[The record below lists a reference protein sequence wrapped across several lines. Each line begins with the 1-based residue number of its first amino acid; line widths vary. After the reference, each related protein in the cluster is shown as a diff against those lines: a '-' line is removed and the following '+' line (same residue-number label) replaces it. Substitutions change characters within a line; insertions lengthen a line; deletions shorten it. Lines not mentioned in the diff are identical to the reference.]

1 MTDTPTLTPTPA
13 SDILQKFVFDA
24 APVRGELV
32 RLDATWREAL
42 NRQAYPAPVRRLLG
56 EMMAAAALLS
66 ANLKFN
72 GALVMQVHG
81 DGPVRMLVVECLSDL
96 SMRATAKLAENAEI
110 PDDATLRQ
118 MVNVHGKGR
127 FAITLDPQ
135 DKLPG
140 QQPYQGIV
148 PLSDRDGPLSSMSA
162 VLEHYM
168 HASEQL
174 DTRLW
179 LAADD
184 HIAAGMLLQKLP
196 SYGGTLEG
204 QPGRPPAEVGETGAP
219 LSEHGRAQD
228 LDTWDRACQLGAT
241 LGDEELLAELPETLL
256 HRLFW
261 EEVET
266 TGLRVFEPMTPH
278 FHCSCSREKVAGM
291 LQSLGQPEIESILE
305 ERGAVDIQCDFCG
318 QDYHFDPV
326 DCAQLFMPA
335 HAVSGAGGTGHQH

>member
-1 MTDTPTLTPTPA
+1 MTDTTSPDT
-13 SDILQKFVFDA
+13 LQKFLFDA

-32 RLDATWREAL
+32 RMRATWQDVLRR
-42 NRQAYPAPVRRLLG
+42 NQYPAPVRRLLG
-56 EMMAAAALLS
+56 EMMSAAALLT

-96 SMRATAKLAENAEI
+96 SMRATAKLAEGVQIA
-110 PDDATLRQ
+110 DDATLADL
-118 MVNVHGKGR
+118 VNVRGGGR

-140 QQPYQGIV
+140 QQAYQSIV
-148 PLSDRDGPLSSMSA
+148 PLADAHGAFDSMAA

-168 HASEQL
+168 HSSEQL

-184 HIAAGMLLQKLP
+184 QVAAGMLLQKLP

-204 QPGRPPAEVGETGAP
+204 HAGREPAQVGETGAP
-219 LSEHGRAQD
+219 LAGSARAQD

-241 LGDEELLAELPETLL
+241 LKAGELLAETPDTLL
-256 HRLFW
+256 RRLFW
-261 EEVET
+261 EDLQAAGV
-266 TGLRVFEPMTPH
+266 RVFEPLSPH
-278 FHCSCSREKVAGM
+278 FNCSCSRPKVANM
-291 LQSLGQPEIESILE
+291 LQNLGRAEIESILE
-305 ERGAVDIQCDFCG
+305 ERGNVEIHCDFCG
-318 QDYHFDPV
+318 QQYHFDPV
-326 DCAQLFMPA
+326 DCAQLFTPVPVA
-335 HAVSGAGGTGHQH
+335 TSAGGGASQQH

>member
-1 MTDTPTLTPTPA
+1 MTATTNP
-13 SDILQKFVFDA
+13 DILQKFLFDA

-32 RLDATWREAL
+32 RMEATWQEVL
-42 NRQAYPAPVRRLLG
+42 NRHEYPLAVRHVLG

-96 SMRATAKLAENAEI
+96 SMRATAKLAEGAAEGGKI

-118 MVNVHGKGR
+118 MVNVKGQGR
-127 FAITLDPQ
+127 FAITLDPK

-140 QQPYQGIV
+140 QQAYQGIV
-148 PLSDRDGPLSSMSA
+148 PLSDQHGPLNSVSE

-168 HASEQL
+168 QASEQL

-179 LAADD
+179 LAANDQV
-184 HIAAGMLLQKLP
+184 AAGMLLQKLP

-204 QPGRPPAEVGETGAP
+204 YGSAPAQVGETGEP
-219 LSEHGRAQD
+219 LSEDGRAQD

-241 LGDEELLAELPETLL
+241 LKQEELLGETPETLL
-256 HRLFW
+256 RKLFW
-261 EEVET
+261 EDIEA
-266 TGLRVFEPMTPH
+266 TGLRVFEPMQPH
-278 FHCSCSREKVAGM
+278 FQCSCSREKVAGM
-291 LQSLGQPEIESILE
+291 LQSLGREEIEGIIE
-305 ERGAVDIQCDFCG
+305 ERGHVEIHCDFCG
-318 QDYHFDPV
+318 QRYEFDPV
-326 DCAQLFMPA
+326 DSAQLFTAPVA
-335 HAVSGAGGTGHQH
+335 TGAGDGAHQHH

>member
-1 MTDTPTLTPTPA
+1 MTA
-13 SDILQKFVFDA
+13 STNPDILQKFLFDA

-32 RLDATWREAL
+32 RMEATWQEVL
-42 NRQAYPAPVRRLLG
+42 NRHAYPLAVRHVLG

-96 SMRATAKLAENAEI
+96 SMRATAKLAEGAEI

-118 MVNVHGKGR
+118 MVNVKGQGR

-140 QQPYQGIV
+140 QQAYQGIV
-148 PLSDRDGPLSSMSA
+148 PLSDAHGPLNSVSE

-168 HASEQL
+168 QASEQL

-179 LAADD
+179 LAANDQV
-184 HIAAGMLLQKLP
+184 AAGMLLQKLP
-196 SYGGTLEG
+196 SYGGTLEAYG
-204 QPGRPPAEVGETGAP
+204 NAPAQVGETGEP
-219 LSEHGRAQD
+219 LSDDARAQD

-241 LGDEELLAELPETLL
+241 LKQEELLGETPETLL
-256 HRLFW
+256 RKLFW
-261 EEVET
+261 EDIEA
-266 TGLRVFEPMTPH
+266 TGLRVFEPMQPH
-278 FHCSCSREKVAGM
+278 FQCSCSREKVAGM
-291 LQSLGQPEIESILE
+291 LQSLGREEIEGIIA
-305 ERGAVDIQCDFCG
+305 ERGHVEIHCDFCG
-318 QDYHFDPV
+318 QRYEFDPV
-326 DCAQLFMPA
+326 DSAQLFTAPVA
-335 HAVSGAGGTGHQH
+335 TGAGDGAHQHH